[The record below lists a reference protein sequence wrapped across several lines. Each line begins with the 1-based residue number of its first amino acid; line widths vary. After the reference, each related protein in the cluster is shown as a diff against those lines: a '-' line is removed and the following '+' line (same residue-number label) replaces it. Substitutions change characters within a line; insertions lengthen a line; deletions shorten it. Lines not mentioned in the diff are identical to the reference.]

1 MAASLLL
8 LLDDIASVLDD
19 VALLTKVAAK
29 KTAGVIGDDLALNA
43 HQVAG
48 IDPRR
53 ELGVVWRVA
62 WGSLGNKAILVPAAL
77 ALSWL
82 APWAVTPLLVLGG
95 LYLCFEGMEKILHV
109 ADRRADDHTHDH
121 GAEPPSD
128 VSPMDDGPAAS
139 EETKIAG
146 AIRTDFILSAEIIVI
161 TLGIVA
167 GQPPGVQVAVLALV
181 ALAMTVGVY
190 GLVAG
195 IVRLDDLGLALAAGP
210 PGAGRAIG
218 RAILGAAPWLLRG
231 LSVAGTAAM
240 FVVGGG
246 ILAHAL
252 PALHAFTTPGG
263 HGESTRWWAPLAS
276 VAAEATVV
284 LRSNSAM
291 TRRAVTLDPAAPVRS
306 LREAADLSQRDL
318 AGARGISQHTVLD
331 AERAGARV
339 QIETLAAYVEAAGY
353 VLELRAR
360 PAPQTARGRAAS
372 AGGNVGTSATPKAR
386 RAPAARRHHAAE
398 GSPRDERPS
407 AASDTSSPAN
417 QDRSRG

>member
-19 VALLTKVAAK
+19 VALLTKAAAK

-43 HQVAG
+43 HQVTG

-95 LYLCFEGMEKILHV
+95 LYLCFEGMEKILHH
-109 ADRRADDHTHDH
+109 AGRRAHDRADDDQ
-121 GAEPPSD
+121 GGEPPAD
-128 VSPMDDGPAAS
+128 LSPADLSPADLSPADPSPPESAAAES
-139 EETKIAG
+139 EEAKIAG

-161 TLGIVA
+161 TLGIVT
-167 GQPPGVQVAVLALV
+167 GQPPAVQVAVLALV

-195 IVRLDDLGLALAAGP
+195 IVRLDDLGLSLAAGP
-210 PGAGRAIG
+210 PGAGRTIG
-218 RAILGAAPWLLRG
+218 RGILAAAPWLLRG

-240 FVVGGG
+240 FLVGGG

-263 HGESTRWWAPLAS
+263 HGESIPWWASVAS
-276 VAAEATVV
+276 VAAEATVG
-284 LRSNSAM
+284 M
-291 TRRAVTLDPAAPVRS
+291 
-306 LREAADLSQRDL
+306 
-318 AGARGISQHTVLD
+318 
-331 AERAGARV
+331 
-339 QIETLAAYVEAAGY
+339 AAGL
-353 VLELRAR
+353 VAVGAWRVAD
-360 PAPQTARGRAAS
+360 AARGRRPHGIVQGRGADT
-372 AGGNVGTSATPKAR
+372 GPATPPR
-386 RAPAARRHHAAE
+386 T
-398 GSPRDERPS
+398 GSTE
-407 AASDTSSPAN
+407 
-417 QDRSRG
+417 